1 MKIVW
6 DEIKR
11 RTNIKKHGLDF
22 ADLTED
28 VFAEAAIIPAK
39 DQRWKAVG
47 KLTDGTIAVIF
58 ATLGT
63 EAISVLSMR
72 PANRSER
79 KLIQ

>member
-11 RTNIKKHGLDF
+11 RANIKKHGLDF
-22 ADLTED
+22 ADLSEEFF
-28 VFAEAAIIPAK
+28 VEAAIIPAK
-39 DQRWKAVG
+39 DRRWKAVG
-47 KLTDGTIAVIF
+47 KLAGGTIAVIF

-63 EAISVLSMR
+63 EAISVVSMR
-72 PANRSER
+72 PANRSES